1 MGINSLALT
10 EMSGHVNQVHV
21 VHLLG
26 NCLISFVAQGS
37 EVGVQVTKHDGQ
49 AATLV

>member
-1 MGINSLALT
+1 MGINSLVLT

-26 NCLISFVAQGS
+26 DRLISFIAQGGK
-37 EVGVQVTKHDGQ
+37 VGIQVTKHNG
-49 AATLV
+49 